1 MAQELAMRA
10 WGEAYTDGGR
20 YRVGACH
27 LADNLEW
34 REDAAGYQC
43 SSHAHFSFATEAESV
58 TFECVDYAHYG
69 ALVVPAVLLDGELLT
84 TLPPLPPSECERRVA
99 LSLPPGRKTV
109 TVVNSLQTNG
119 GWGAEPK
126 NSTVRAVICGAPLFH
141 VPPARRGRRLVIYG
155 DSIAAGGDADVPG
168 LRSWGALLRREWDV
182 AFEASGWRRLS
193 DHAQRLSEVA
203 ARIAGYRPEAVWI
216 AIGVNDYQGP
226 DPFSRDAFA
235 KACAAFYDLLH
246 ARLPAAVVIAQSPL
260 VKADEEVRN
269 AAGLALA
276 DYRELIRAAAA
287 SRPWCRFVDG
297 AAILGRGD
305 LADGVHPHT
314 AGMAKYA
321 AVARGVLSLLR

>member
-1 MAQELAMRA
+1 MAQELAMRT
-10 WGEAYTDGGR
+10 WGGAYTDGDR

-34 REDAAGYQC
+34 REDVAGYQC
-43 SSHAHFSFATEAESV
+43 SSHAHFSFATEADVV
-58 TFECVDYAHYG
+58 TFEYVDYAHYG
-69 ALVVPAVLLDGELLT
+69 TRVVPVVLLDGEFLAMLPL
-84 TLPPLPPSECERRVA
+84 LPPNERERRVT
-99 LSLPPGRKTV
+99 LSLPPGRKVV

-126 NSTVRAVICGAPLFH
+126 NSTVRAVICGAPLVH
-141 VPPARRGRRLVIYG
+141 IPPARRGRRLVVYG

-168 LRSWGALLRREWDV
+168 VRAWGPLLRQVWDV

-193 DHAQRLSEVA
+193 DHAPRLPEVA
-203 ARIAGYRPEAVWI
+203 ARIASYRPDAVWI

-226 DPFSRDAFA
+226 DPLSRDAFA
-235 KACAAFYDLLH
+235 AACAAFLDLLH

-260 VKADEEVRN
+260 VKANEEVRN

-276 DYRELIRAAAA
+276 DYRELIRTAAG

-297 AAILGRGD
+297 AAILGRDD

-321 AVARGVLSLLR
+321 AFARGVLSLLR